1 MNRLFGGLFFFFI
14 LVSNAHAQSDVFL
27 CVDEHGKKEYKNTG
41 ITKGCKKVDLP
52 GINLVPA
59 PSPAAA
65 TKKGGASSASSPA
78 NFPKID
84 DNTQK
89 ARDADRKQIL
99 LDELKAEEQKLANL
113 KKEYNNGEPERR
125 GDEKNFA
132 KYQERTTL
140 MKEDI
145 SRTEK
150 NIEALKREL
159 NNLK

>member
-1 MNRLFGGLFFFFI
+1 MNRIFGGLLFFFV
-14 LVSNAHAQSDVFL
+14 LAPNASAESDVFL

-59 PSPAAA
+59 PQAPVA
-65 TKKGGASSASSPA
+65 KKSGANAASSPA

-84 DNTQK
+84 DNIQK
-89 ARDADRKQIL
+89 SRDADRKQIL
-99 LDELKAEEQKLANL
+99 LDELKTEEQKLANL
-113 KKEYNNGEPERR
+113 KKEYNNGEPERH

-150 NIEALKREL
+150 NIEALKREI